1 MWGVRQDQRR
11 RRPRCYAGAVS
22 GSSTASTRR
31 CPPRPSLGSELQR
44 ESSGMRPPGRRVL
57 DPEGEEAYGDVL
69 EAGQELA
76 KSGADVVV
84 VGCTGMTRLRARLQG
99 EPGLPVVE
107 LCQAAIIFAASALR
121 DAYTERDR
129 PLDRL
134 NADIGPRDDCCDAP
148 GRGLEHRSAF
158 DPYLDGFV
166 CCVRSSGV
174 ALPGV
179 MGEANRMTEVEPT
192 RGRERHRHRRREGSG
207 HRRGIGGHL
216 SMPGRADGGRL
227 RSVRRRRNS
236 DDCSRPAVG

>member
-1 MWGVRQDQRR
+1 MLRGRSVGVIHSLD
-11 RRPRCYAGAVS
+11 
-22 GSSTASTRR
+22 ASLPATTVTGIGVAARV
-31 CPPRPSLGSELQR
+31 LGDAAA
-44 ESSGMRPPGRRVL
+44 GRRVL

-99 EPGLPVVE
+99 EPGSPWWNCARPPLSLQHQPFGMRTPRGTDPLIDSTPTSGLVTIAV
-107 LCQAAIIFAASALR
+107 
-121 DAYTERDR
+121 T
-129 PLDRL
+129 PLDEDWNTDL
-134 NADIGPRDDCCDAP
+134 PSIPTLMD
-148 GRGLEHRSAF
+148 L
-158 DPYLDGFV
+158 
-166 CCVRSSGV
+166 CVACGSSGV

-192 RGRERHRHRRREGSG
+192 RGRERHRHRRREDSG

>member
-1 MWGVRQDQRR
+1 MLRGRSVGVIHSLD
-11 RRPRCYAGAVS
+11 
-22 GSSTASTRR
+22 ASLPATTVTGIGVAARV
-31 CPPRPSLGSELQR
+31 LGDAAA
-44 ESSGMRPPGRRVL
+44 GRRVL

-134 NADIGPRDDCCDAP
+134 NADTGPRDDCCDAP

-166 CCVRSSGV
+166 CCVRI
-174 ALPGV
+174 
-179 MGEANRMTEVEPT
+179 E
-192 RGRERHRHRRREGSG
+192 RRRAA
-207 HRRGIGGHL
+207 RR
-216 SMPGRADGGRL
+216 DG
-227 RSVRRRRNS
+227 
-236 DDCSRPAVG
+236 

>member
-1 MWGVRQDQRR
+1 
-11 RRPRCYAGAVS
+11 
-22 GSSTASTRR
+22 
-31 CPPRPSLGSELQR
+31 
-44 ESSGMRPPGRRVL
+44 MRPPGRRVL

-107 LCQAAIIFAASALR
+107 LCQVAIIFAASALR

-179 MGEANRMTEVEPT
+179 MGEANRMT
-192 RGRERHRHRRREGSG
+192 
-207 HRRGIGGHL
+207 
-216 SMPGRADGGRL
+216 
-227 RSVRRRRNS
+227 
-236 DDCSRPAVG
+236 

>member
-1 MWGVRQDQRR
+1 MNRR

-107 LCQAAIIFAASALR
+107 LCQVAIIFAASALR

-207 HRRGIGGHL
+207 HRTGIGGHL
-216 SMPGRADGGRL
+216 SMPGRVDGGRL